1 VRHIEKDNPD
11 ITQMEPLNY
20 ITYLSKKEPEEKKLE
35 NSDNESSSSESYE
48 EECELIGRI
57 NGIEYFRNT
66 KDEIICIN
74 SENYGEIV
82 GKKGDKLWNKIYQ

>member
-20 ITYLSKKEPEEKKLE
+20 TSYLSKKEPEEQQKLE
-35 NSDNESSSSESYE
+35 KSDDDESYD

-57 NGIEYFRNT
+57 NGIEYFTNI
-66 KDEIICIN
+66 KDQIICIN

-82 GKKGDKLWNKIYQ
+82 GKKGDKLWKKIYQ